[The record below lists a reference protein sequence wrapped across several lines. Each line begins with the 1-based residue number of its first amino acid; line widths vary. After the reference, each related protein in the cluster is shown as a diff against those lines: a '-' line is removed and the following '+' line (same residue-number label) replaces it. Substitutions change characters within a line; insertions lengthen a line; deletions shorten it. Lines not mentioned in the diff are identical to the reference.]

1 MNAPG
6 FTKTRSRPD
15 YSKLDITFASLHLC
29 GFGLNSCFMK
39 AKSVLVLALACFA
52 VVSLAA
58 SDPKDSTKVSYYRQI
73 RPILQANC
81 QGCHQPAKKK
91 GGYIMTDFK
100 LLLAGGDNEGAAI
113 TPGHS
118 DKSSI
123 LKMITPQDG
132 EVRMPKGKTP
142 LLDSEVALIKT
153 WIEQGAEDDTPADAK
168 RHYDSDHP
176 PIYTRPPVITSIDFS
191 PDGKLLAVAGF
202 HEVLIYDSSS
212 ADFYSKGQSGPP
224 LVARLIGLSERIQSL
239 RFSPDGQSLAVAA
252 GDPARLG
259 EIQVW
264 DVAKRKLTLSAPISY
279 DTLYGVSWSPDSKL
293 IAVGCPDYTVRAI
306 EAASGKQVMQMGS
319 HSDWPL
325 STTFS
330 IKGDHVISGG
340 RDMSVKL
347 TEVAAQRF
355 VDNVD
360 R

>member
-1 MNAPG
+1 MKAPG
-6 FTKTRSRPD
+6 FSFV
-15 YSKLDITFASLHLC
+15 LVFALAH
-29 GFGLNSCFMK
+29 FG
-39 AKSVLVLALACFA
+39 AKSLA
-52 VVSLAA
+52 
-58 SDPKDSTKVSYYRQI
+58 DTDEKDSNSAPKVSYYRQI

-132 EVRMPKGKTP
+132 EVRMPKRKTA

-168 RHYDSDHP
+168 RHYDADHP
-176 PIYTRPPVITSIDFS
+176 PIYTRPPVVTSIDFS

-202 HEVLIYDSSS
+202 HEVLLYDSSS
-212 ADFYSKGQSGPP
+212 GDFSPSKGQSGPP
-224 LVARLIGLSERIQSL
+224 LVARLIGVSERVQSL

-264 DVAKRKLTLSAPISY
+264 DVAKRKLTVSAPISY
-279 DTLYGVSWSPDSKL
+279 DTLYGVSWSPDNKL
-293 IAVGCPDYTVRAI
+293 IAFGCPDRS
-306 EAASGKQVMQMGS
+306 E
-319 HSDWPL
+319 
-325 STTFS
+325 
-330 IKGDHVISGG
+330 
-340 RDMSVKL
+340 
-347 TEVAAQRF
+347 
-355 VDNVD
+355 
-360 R
+360 